1 MSWLRAICL
10 CAATLLPCSAA
21 LAQQSIP
28 SPSQVAPPVIPP
40 APGGARIALPQVP
53 AGATVPAQAKKLS
66 FRLLGFEVQGE
77 FEELAAQ
84 RKEIEAPLI
93 GKRVTVADV
102 FEFADKLQ
110 QIYVRAG
117 YPLARVVI
125 LPQEFE
131 QSAQI
136 KLRVIDG
143 FVEKMNLDA
152 IPEQARKRVL
162 AVLTP
167 LMRKTR
173 LKQSE
178 LERMLLIAGD
188 TPGLILNA
196 TFAGGRE
203 VGGSLLVLTGRYR
216 PVSASLYGD
225 NAMPQVFGT
234 GQLVGTASL
243 NSLMGFG
250 EQLVLSVAGL
260 PDKDFT
266 TESPTRRYLTGYYVM
281 PIGTGG
287 WKLELGGSNGVT
299 TPRANLEGRSQ
310 GLLIHGH
317 ARLSYDAIKLRNVEL
332 TFNGRFDATDERLD
346 SLFLETPSP
355 LSLDRLRVVRGGFD
369 GIWRLRETGTN
380 FSFGANYSRGLD
392 AFGAR
397 RAADANPLLPLSR
410 QGADAVFSKLDGR
423 FEVYQALPQDFFTSI
438 ALSGQTGFRNPLL
451 KSEQYDITGVK
462 ALSGFTAGAMPGDR
476 AWVVRGEFGKPFS
489 FPIET
494 GGLTTTP
501 YVFSSYGER
510 IYENPTGLEVASV
523 HATNYGAGMRFNLT
537 PWNADQPDGYAFV
550 EYSRRHATND
560 LGAPFSTSTLNGD
573 RVFTGA
579 LIRY

>member
-1 MSWLRAICL
+1 M
-10 CAATLLPCSAA
+10 LLPCSAA
-21 LAQQSIP
+21 LAQFSIIP

-66 FRLLGFEVQGE
+66 FRLLAFDVQGE

-131 QSAQI
+131 QSARI

-143 FVEKMNLDA
+143 FVETFNLDA
-152 IPEQARKRVL
+152 IPERVRTRVL

-167 LMRKTR
+167 LLRKPR
-173 LKQSE
+173 LKQSD
-178 LERMLLIAGD
+178 LERALLIAGD

-196 TFAGGRE
+196 TFAGGKE

-250 EQLVLSVAGL
+250 EQLIMSVAGL
-260 PDKDFT
+260 PDRDFT
-266 TESPTRRYLTGYYVM
+266 TSDPTRRYLTGAYVV
-281 PIGTGG
+281 PLGIDG
-287 WKLELGGSNGVT
+287 WKLELGGSNGIT
-299 TPRANLEGRSQ
+299 TPRVPVSIFSQ
-310 GLLIHGH
+310 GVLAHGH
-317 ARLSYDAIKLRNVEL
+317 VRLSYDVIKSRNFEL
-332 TFNGRFDATDERLD
+332 TANGRLDATDERVDLI
-346 SLFLETPSP
+346 SQTFTS
-355 LSLDRLRVVRGGFD
+355 DRVRVVRGGFD
-369 GIWRLRETGTN
+369 ALWRLRETGTN
-380 FSFGANYSRGLD
+380 FSFGANFSRGFDGL
-392 AFGAR
+392 GAR
-397 RAADANPLLPLSR
+397 TAAEAAQTDTPLSR
-410 QGADAVFSKLDGR
+410 VGADAVFSKLDGR

-438 ALSGQTGFRNPLL
+438 AISGQTGFRNPLL
-451 KSEQYDITGVK
+451 KSEQYDITGVR
-462 ALSGFTAGAMPGDR
+462 ALSGFTAGALPGDR
-476 AWVVRGEFGKPFS
+476 AWVTRAEIGRPFS
-489 FPIET
+489 VPIET

-501 YVFSSYGER
+501 YAFASYGER
-510 IYENPTGLEVASV
+510 ILEEPQNPEVGSV
-523 HATNYGAGMRFNLT
+523 HATNYGAGLRFNVT
-537 PWNADQPDGYAFV
+537 PWDPNQPDAYAFV
-550 EYSRRHATND
+550 EYSRRRTTND
-560 LGAPFSTSTLNGD
+560 LAAPFSISTLNGD
-573 RVFTGA
+573 RIFAGA

>member
-1 MSWLRAICL
+1 M
-10 CAATLLPCSAA
+10 PCSAA
-21 LAQQSIP
+21 FAQQSIP

-84 RKEIEAPLI
+84 RKEMEAPLV

-131 QSAQI
+131 QSAHI

-143 FVEKMNLDA
+143 FVERMNLDA
-152 IPEQARKRVL
+152 IPEPVRKRVL

-167 LMRKTR
+167 LLRKPH

-178 LERMLLIAGD
+178 LERALLIAGD
-188 TPGLILNA
+188 TPGVILNA

-234 GQLVGTASL
+234 GQLVATGSL
-243 NSLMGFG
+243 NSVMGWG
-250 EQLVLSVAGL
+250 EQLAVSVAGL

-266 TESPTRRYLTGYYVM
+266 TREPTRRYLTGYFVV
-281 PIGTGG
+281 PIGIDG
-287 WKLELGGSNGVT
+287 WKLELSGTEGVT
-299 TPRANLEGRSQ
+299 TPRVSPTSASQ
-310 GLLIHGH
+310 GVLASG
-317 ARLSYDAIKLRNVEL
+317 RVKVSYDAIKLRSVEL
-332 TFNGRFDATDERLD
+332 TANVRLDATDERLD
-346 SLFLETPSP
+346 FVYPQAFSS
-355 LSLDRLRVVRGGFD
+355 DRVRALRAGFD
-369 GIWRLRETGTN
+369 AIWRLRETGTN
-380 FSFGANYSRGLD
+380 FSFGANYSRGMD
-392 AFGAR
+392 ALGAR
-397 RAADANPLLPLSR
+397 TQTDAATSGVRLSR
-410 QGADAVFSKLDGR
+410 NGAGPVFNKLDGR

-438 ALSGQTGFRNPLL
+438 AVSGQTGFMNPLL

-462 ALSGFTAGAMPGDR
+462 ALSGFTSGAMPGDR
-476 AWVVRGEFGKPFS
+476 AWVVRGEVGRPLS
-489 FPIET
+489 LPIEA

-501 YVFSSYGER
+501 YIFASHGER
-510 IYENPTGLEVASV
+510 IFENPDIGAEIGSV

-537 PWNADQPDGYAFV
+537 PWLPDQPDGYAFV
-550 EYSRRHATND
+550 EYSRRRTTD
-560 LGAPFSTSTLNGD
+560 DIPQILGGGSSLNGD
-573 RVFTGA
+573 RIFTGA